1 MCCLHRLTPGNAPQA
16 RNRFANKFALSSTHH
31 SAGITTEEEQATL
44 QFLELFETAAV
55 NREIIDLAGRYF
67 REFRSSNGIDINDA
81 ILAATCALTG
91 GRIYTL
97 NKKHYP
103 MRDIVVEKAW

>member
-1 MCCLHRLTPGNAPQA
+1 M
-16 RNRFANKFALSSTHH
+16 
-31 SAGITTEEEQATL
+31 
-44 QFLELFETAAV
+44 V